1 MASIRIPTPLRPY
14 TGNNEEVTVSGA
26 SVGEALAD
34 LTKQYPDLK
43 KHLYK
48 GDELRS
54 FVNIF
59 LGEEDIRYLD
69 GVDTP
74 LEEGDNLLI
83 IPSIAG
89 GSDAP
94 ARKVDHSAL
103 KTNQVFIITLLVLAF
118 VLNQWALVALV
129 ATVMITGTIWLK
141 AGLFKLAYQHILKPA
156 GIVKPDIITDNPE
169 PHRFSQGLGGAFTLA
184 STLALLGG
192 LTLAGWALAWLV
204 VGLAALNLFLGFCCG
219 CFVYYQLNRLG
230 VPGFIAPI
238 ANN

>member
-14 TGNNEEVTVSGA
+14 TGNNEEVTVTGA
-26 SVGEALAD
+26 TVGEALAD
-34 LTKQYPDLK
+34 LTEQYPDLK

-94 ARKVDHSAL
+94 RKVDHSAL

-118 VLNQWALVALV
+118 VLNLWPLVAFV
-129 ATVMITGTIWLK
+129 SAVMIIGTIWPQ
-141 AGLFKLAYQHILKPA
+141 AALFKRVYRHVLKPA
-156 GIVKPDIITDNPE
+156 GIVKPDVIEDNPE
-169 PHRFSQGLGGAFTLA
+169 PHRFAQGLGGAFTLA
-184 STLALLGG
+184 SALALLGG
-192 LTLAGWALAWLV
+192 VTVVGWGLAWLV

-238 ANN
+238 GNN